1 MSKGMIPERLV
12 FIDLETT
19 GLEPW
24 RPVMQVAAI
33 AVAQN
38 LAELEHFEAKVQF
51 PKKWADPAAL
61 RKVHYSP
68 STWRRYAKPAREV
81 ARELA
86 AFLCRHATIDM
97 RSADGSGYRVAQIV
111 AHNAA
116 FDGAFLRNWFDRL
129 DLFFPGHF
137 RMLCTVQR
145 AIWLFQED
153 ATLTPPDDYKLGTLC
168 QYFGVRLRPEEA
180 HDALND
186 VRATLKLYRAMVEH
200 IPRRQVFRMP
210 PVRSLRTD
218 AALHLVTAPDQ
229 TSFSDPD
236 ASRVV
241 PCGKHLE
248 SFHDS

>member
-1 MSKGMIPERLV
+1 MIPERLV

-24 RPVMQVAAI
+24 RPVMQVAAV
-33 AVAQN
+33 AVARN
-38 LAELEHFEAKVQF
+38 LAELESFEAKVQF

-68 STWRRYAKPAREV
+68 AIWRREARPARQV
-81 ARELA
+81 AQELA
-86 AFLCRHATIDM
+86 AFLTRHATVDM
-97 RSADGSGYRVAQIV
+97 VSADGNPYRVAQIV

-129 DLFFPGHF
+129 GLFFPGHF

-153 ATLTPPDDYKLGTLC
+153 TSLTPPDDFKLATLC

-186 VRATLKLYRAMVEH
+186 VRATVKLYRAMIDESRPPLFVQRQLSRS
-200 IPRRQVFRMP
+200 RRSDSP
-210 PVRSLRTD
+210 
-218 AALHLVTAPDQ
+218 LHLLSRDHRTGADPSPPLLAP
-229 TSFSDPD
+229 
-236 ASRVV
+236 
-241 PCGKHLE
+241 
-248 SFHDS
+248 

>member
-1 MSKGMIPERLV
+1 MIPERLV

-24 RPVMQVAAI
+24 RPVMQVAAV
-33 AVAQN
+33 AVARN

-51 PKKWADPAAL
+51 PTKWADPAAL

-68 STWRRYAKPAREV
+68 AIWRREARPARQV
-81 ARELA
+81 AQELA
-86 AFLCRHATIDM
+86 AFLTRHATVDM
-97 RSADGSGYRVAQIV
+97 VSAEGRPYRVAQIV

-145 AIWLFQED
+145 AVWLFQED
-153 ATLTPPDDYKLGTLC
+153 TSLTPPDDYKLGTLC

-186 VRATLKLYRAMVEH
+186 VRATVQLYRAMTQGFPQRPFIRTTFTLPQSRDSNLQLVPSGEH
-200 IPRRQVFRMP
+200 PNLSEPAIP
-210 PVRSLRTD
+210 SL
-218 AALHLVTAPDQ
+218 
-229 TSFSDPD
+229 S
-236 ASRVV
+236 
-241 PCGKHLE
+241 
-248 SFHDS
+248 